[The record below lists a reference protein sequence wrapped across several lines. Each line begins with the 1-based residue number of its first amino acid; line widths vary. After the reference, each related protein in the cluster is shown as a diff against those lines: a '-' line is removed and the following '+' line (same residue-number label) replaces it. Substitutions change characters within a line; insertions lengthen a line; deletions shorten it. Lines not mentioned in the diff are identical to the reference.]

1 MAWYGKWDRE
11 TFCNVALTLIHQA
24 DRGLMKL
31 LQQMEADFL
40 AEGGVKERMFAARK
54 QQRGY

>member
-1 MAWYGKWDRE
+1 
-11 TFCNVALTLIHQA
+11 
-24 DRGLMKL
+24 MKL